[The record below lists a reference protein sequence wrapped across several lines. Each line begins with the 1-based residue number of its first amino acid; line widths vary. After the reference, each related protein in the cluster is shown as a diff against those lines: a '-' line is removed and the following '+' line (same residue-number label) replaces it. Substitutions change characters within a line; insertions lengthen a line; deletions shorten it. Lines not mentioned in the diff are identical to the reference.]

1 MSART
6 YGRTMGEKPINDDM
20 IEKLA
25 DGAERGYEPGQL
37 QGCRRGPG
45 RPPVGDA
52 RRGNYP
58 EVDSNAYTE
67 WATRNAGQVWS
78 DLE

>member
-25 DGAERGYEPGQL
+25 DEAERGYGPGQL

-52 RRGNYP
+52 RRGDDP
-58 EVDSNAYTE
+58 EVDSDAYTE

-78 DLE
+78 DLD

>member
-25 DGAERGYEPGQL
+25 DEAERGVRTRPAAGL
-37 QGCRRGPG
+37 SPRSWPPTRR
-45 RPPVGDA
+45 
-52 RRGNYP
+52 
-58 EVDSNAYTE
+58 
-67 WATRNAGQVWS
+67 
-78 DLE
+78 